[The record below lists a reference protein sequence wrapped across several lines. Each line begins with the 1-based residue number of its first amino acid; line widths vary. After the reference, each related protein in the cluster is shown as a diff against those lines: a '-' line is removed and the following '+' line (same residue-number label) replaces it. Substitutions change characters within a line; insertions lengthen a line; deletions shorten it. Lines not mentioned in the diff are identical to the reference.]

1 MSKEEINNINI
12 IYHDENYYG
21 DNQESIIKDS
31 HFIMDQTKGTLILTK
46 KLEEFTLLLDFISK
60 SAPNCRSV
68 LIMNGGSSE
77 KVMDLIIKNN
87 YMNFFTK
94 GIIYCQNVEKY
105 KKIFANNQFIEEICK
120 DVDLIVSK
128 IKKIF
133 ENEKMNQKLNCNT
146 IMNLFSYNFFYYLL
160 HPSIATYFRESKL
173 INESMFNPTLIK
185 GINNNKKIL
194 FNKIYKFYNENKNKN
209 EKEFIFK
216 YLKDENLSILFN
228 QLLIKKEKID
238 FDYIG
243 YFAGNLMHRIVLY
256 GKQAKKGVTQGNLLY
271 KGIKLDFINLLEF
284 IKNEKLLISFAH
296 FLMITPRKELAL
308 LKSERNQALADR
320 KNQNLFS
327 VILNIEYYY
336 DNNFEPSIFD
346 INELMPYPDEE
357 EFIVLPFTFFELKNI
372 EYNTKNM
379 EADIYLNVIG
389 KSEILEN
396 KVKFGKKLNYDKDGK
411 IMISS
416 S

>member
-1 MSKEEINNINI
+1 MSKGELNNINI

-21 DNQESIIKDS
+21 SNKESIIKDS
-31 HFIMDQTKGTLILTK
+31 HFIMDQTKGTLILTN
-46 KLEEFTLLLDFISK
+46 KLEELTLLLDFISK

-77 KVMDLIIKNN
+77 KVMALINKNI
-87 YMNFFTK
+87 YMDFLIK

-105 KKIFANNQFIEEICK
+105 KKIFENNQFIEEICK
-120 DVDLIVSK
+120 DVDLIVAK
-128 IKKIF
+128 IKNIF
-133 ENEKMNQKLNCNT
+133 ENVKMNQKLECNT
-146 IMNLFSYNFFYYLL
+146 IMNLYSYNFFYYLL
-160 HPSIATYFRESKL
+160 HPNIATYFQQSKS

-185 GINNNKKIL
+185 DIDNNKKIL

-209 EKEFIFK
+209 DKEFIFK

-243 YFAGNLMHRIVLY
+243 YFAGNLMWRIVQY

-284 IKNEKLLISFAH
+284 IKNDKLIISFAH
-296 FLMITPRKELAL
+296 FLMISPRKELAL
-308 LKSERNQALADR
+308 LKSERNQILTDR

-357 EFIVLPFTFFELKNI
+357 EFIALPFTFFEVKKI

-379 EADIYLNVIG
+379 DADIYLNVIG

-396 KVKFGKKLNYDKDGK
+396 KIKKGKKLVYDENRK

-416 S
+416 

>member
-1 MSKEEINNINI
+1 MSKGELNNINI

-21 DNQESIIKDS
+21 SNRESIIKDS
-31 HFIMDQTKGTLILTK
+31 HFIMDQTKGTLILTN
-46 KLEEFTLLLDFISK
+46 KLEELTLLFDFISK
-60 SAPNCRSV
+60 SAQNCKSV

-77 KVMDLIIKNN
+77 KVMALINKNI
-87 YMNFFTK
+87 YMDFLIK

-105 KKIFANNQFIEEICK
+105 KKIFENNQFIEEICK
-120 DVDLIVSK
+120 DVDLIVAK
-128 IKKIF
+128 IKNIF
-133 ENEKMNQKLNCNT
+133 ENVKMNQKLECNT
-146 IMNLFSYNFFYYLL
+146 IMNLYSYNFFYYLL
-160 HPSIATYFRESKL
+160 HPNIATYFQQSKS

-185 GINNNKKIL
+185 DIDNNKKIL

-209 EKEFIFK
+209 DKEFIFK

-243 YFAGNLMHRIVLY
+243 YFAGNLMWRIVQY

-284 IKNEKLLISFAH
+284 IKNDKLIISFAH
-296 FLMITPRKELAL
+296 FLMISPRKELAL
-308 LKSERNQALADR
+308 LKSERNQILTDR

>member
-1 MSKEEINNINI
+1 
-12 IYHDENYYG
+12 
-21 DNQESIIKDS
+21 
-31 HFIMDQTKGTLILTK
+31 
-46 KLEEFTLLLDFISK
+46 
-60 SAPNCRSV
+60 
-68 LIMNGGSSE
+68 MNEGSSE
-77 KVMDLIIKNN
+77 KVIALINKNIYMDFLI
-87 YMNFFTK
+87 K

-105 KKIFANNQFIEEICK
+105 KKIFENNQFIEEICK
-120 DVDLIVSK
+120 DVDLIVAK
-128 IKKIF
+128 IKNIF
-133 ENEKMNQKLNCNT
+133 ENVKMNQKLECNT
-146 IMNLFSYNFFYYLL
+146 IMNLYSYNFFYYLL
-160 HPSIATYFRESKL
+160 HPNIATYFQQSKS

-185 GINNNKKIL
+185 DIDNNKKIL

-209 EKEFIFK
+209 DKEFIFK

-243 YFAGNLMHRIVLY
+243 YFAGNLMWRIVQY

-284 IKNEKLLISFAH
+284 IKNDKLIISFAH
-296 FLMITPRKELAL
+296 FLMISPRKELAL
-308 LKSERNQALADR
+308 LKSERNQILTDR

-357 EFIVLPFTFFELKNI
+357 EFIALPFTFFEVKKI

-379 EADIYLNVIG
+379 DADIYLNVIG

-396 KVKFGKKLNYDKDGK
+396 KIKKGKKLVYDENRK

-416 S
+416 